1 MTNNQQKEVTRFAVK
16 SLSIFFPAYNEKDAI
31 PETVA
36 KSQKVLDKLG
46 IPYELLIIDDG
57 STDGTAEV
65 VDNLAAKDKRIRV
78 IHQKNG
84 GYGMALR
91 AGFYNSKNEWV
102 IYTDSDGQFD
112 FSEVNKFLEL
122 AGEADVIWGYRIK
135 RNDPFYRLLFALGW
149 KLSIFSLFGF
159 FLRDID
165 CGFKAVKKKV
175 FDTIPKLESTRGGMI
190 NAELAFKAKKHGFKI
205 AQVGVNH
212 YARSSGTPTGANI
225 GVIIQSYID
234 LIKLRLKTF

>member
-1 MTNNQQKEVTRFAVK
+1 MPNNQQKAVVNYGIK
-16 SLSIFFPAYNEKDAI
+16 SLSIFFPAYNEKDVI
-31 PETVA
+31 QGTVLR
-36 KSQKVLDKLG
+36 SQKILERIG

-65 VDNLAAKDKRIRV
+65 ADNLASKDKRIRV

-91 AGFYNSKNEWV
+91 AGFYNSKNEWIV
-102 IYTDSDGQFD
+102 YTDSDGQFD
-112 FSEVNKFLEL
+112 FSEVTKLLDL
-122 AGEADVIWGYRIK
+122 AKDADVVWGYRIK

-190 NAELAFKAKKHGFKI
+190 NAELAYKARRYGFKI

-212 YARSSGTPTGANI
+212 YPRSSGKPTGANI
-225 GVIIQSYID
+225 RVIIQSYID
-234 LIKLRLKTF
+234 LLKLRLKTL